1 MTDKDLIAG
10 MWAIVVKHHKANT
23 TPNQMVELLTFVR
36 NHDNVELRERVARLV
51 GAIEDAPHDYKCETL
66 LDWHRQAGS
75 YRMMDD
81 SKCNC
86 WKRTALE
93 GK

>member
-23 TPNQMVELLTFVR
+23 TPNQMVELLAFVR
-36 NHDNVELRERVARLV
+36 NHDNVELRERVARLCV
-51 GAIEDAPHDYKCETL
+51 AEFAPTIEMPSTMLIERADAIVA
-66 LDWHRQAGS
+66 RV
-75 YRMMDD
+75 M
-81 SKCNC
+81 
-86 WKRTALE
+86 E